1 MNMDG
6 RAQSS
11 TDGVVVDWD
20 PQRTLPRVSQ
30 RDIDSSRGFLRCQ
43 PNQWF
48 PGLAVQWLTLAQSLG
63 LEIKLVGVTPS
74 LQSPTPNSH
83 IYAAKI
89 AGHDIG
95 LAAEED
101 SYLLISNAV
110 VPGGLPVGQDILQE
124 YLAKRFLVSL
134 VLSWAGPELSG
145 FSFVGTKDPSD
156 LEIGGLVTLAITING
171 LPASFSVVLS
181 PALIEMLDG
190 MWRRQMRSTF
200 VEKKAIQGMDID
212 IAHLAVSPTSLSEY
226 ASPGTIVDLETPAGD
241 SVIVRLSSGELLSGK
256 LRVFGDQ
263 FVLQIGVGSPPPL
276 NQPDG
281 TSRVAVRLGSVKIP
295 TGLELSELLQPGST
309 IPTGISVSNVAALIV
324 GSERIGRVKL
334 GVYEQ
339 RFAMTVL

>member
-1 MNMDG
+1 MEG
-6 RAQSS
+6 RTQASS
-11 TDGVVVDWD
+11 DSTVVDWD
-20 PQRTLPRVSQ
+20 PVRVLPRVNQ

-43 PNQWF
+43 PDQWF

-74 LQSPTPNSH
+74 LHVPGSNARV
-83 IYAAKI
+83 YAAQV

-110 VPGGLPVGQDILQE
+110 VPGGLPAGQEILQE
-124 YLAKRFLVSL
+124 YLVKRFLVSL
-134 VLSWAGPELSG
+134 ILSWAGPELSG
-145 FSFVGTKDPSD
+145 FSFKGLRDSAD
-156 LEIGGLVTLAITING
+156 LEMGGSVVISITING

-200 VEKKAIQGMDID
+200 VERKSIQGMDID
-212 IAHLAVSPTSLSEY
+212 IAHLAVTPTSLSEY

-309 IPTGISVSNVAALIV
+309 IPTGIPVNNIAALIV
-324 GSERIGRVKL
+324 GAERIGRVKL